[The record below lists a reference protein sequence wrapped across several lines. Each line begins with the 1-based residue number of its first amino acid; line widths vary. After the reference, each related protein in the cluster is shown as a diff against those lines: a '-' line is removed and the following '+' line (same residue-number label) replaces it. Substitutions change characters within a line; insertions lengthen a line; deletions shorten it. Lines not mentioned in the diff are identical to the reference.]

1 MITET
6 LKDLTA
12 LGVNKSLPIYVM
24 ASPLKAWIK
33 QDPTD
38 YTLATCDITNKI
50 KKSSVIRVSGL
61 ISYTLTGSIA
71 GKALKIKI
79 NGADVH
85 QVYPTATT
93 KQLGFEVYLYID
105 GEAQN
110 SVRAQ
115 TSMGTGSAALT
126 DGTGN
131 FFGANTSSLPTTT
144 PITLTGTN
152 DVLTI
157 NTRVQGTASSNGEY
171 HTLEGLVVEVLNT
184 PSPKSY
190 NSNAISCWG
199 DSLTAGTGATSGNDY
214 PSLLGK
220 LRIGK
225 PFYNGG
231 VGGETAAQILARI
244 LVNDIRGKEDTVV
257 FWMGRNNVGTG
268 TMQTDVL
275 AALASAVANLN
286 HSRYIIMTVLN
297 ATNEPNGSA
306 NKIALD
312 ALNAAIASTYSATNV
327 LDIVATI
334 CTEVNGTPNPA
345 WMSDTIHLNNT
356 GYAAVAAEVDAKLTA
371 NGW

>member
-1 MITET
+1 MS
-6 LKDLTA
+6 K
-12 LGVNKSLPIYVM
+12 VPPPIYLPLYVM
-24 ASPLKAWIK
+24 GSSLKAWIK
-33 QDPTD
+33 QDATV

-50 KKSSVIRVSGL
+50 PKSSVIRISGL
-61 ISYTLTGSIA
+61 MSYQLSGSIA
-71 GKALKIKI
+71 GKVMEIRI
-79 NGADVH
+79 NGVTVH

-93 KQLGFEVYLYID
+93 KQFGFEVYLFIS
-105 GEAQN
+105 GSAQN
-110 SVRAQ
+110 TVRAQ
-115 TSMGTGSAALT
+115 SFIGTGTAALQ

-131 FFGANTSSLPTTT
+131 LFGSNTSSLPTTT

-157 NTRVQGTASSNGEY
+157 GSRVQGVASSSGEF
-171 HTLEGLVVEVLNT
+171 HILEGFVVEVLNT

-199 DSLTAGTGATSGNDY
+199 DSLTAGTGSTSGNDY
-214 PSLLGK
+214 PILLGK
-220 LRIGK
+220 LRIAK

-231 VGGETAAQILARI
+231 VGDETAAQILTRI
-244 LVNDIRGKEDTVV
+244 LVSAIRGKEDTVV
-257 FWMGRNNVGTG
+257 LWMGRNNVGSP
-268 TMQTDVL
+268 TMQADVL
-275 AALASAVANLN
+275 SALASAVANLS
-286 HSRYIIMTVLN
+286 HSRYVIMTVLN
-297 ATNEPNGSA
+297 ATTEPNGSA

-345 WMSDTIHLNNT
+345 WMSDTIHLNDT
-356 GYAAVAAEVDAKLTA
+356 GYAAVAAAVDAKLTA